1 MVLLPV
7 AVAREGVPTLS
18 YAPATWAALFYL
30 ACIASA
36 LAYFLFY
43 AILKRTGAGNL
54 GFATLLLVPF
64 AILFGVI
71 FFGESLS
78 PQAYLGFG
86 LLALGMA
93 VLDGRVLAKFS

>member
-1 MVLLPV
+1 M
-7 AVAREGVPTLS
+7 
-18 YAPATWAALFYL
+18 
-30 ACIASA
+30 
-36 LAYFLFY
+36 
-43 AILKRTGAGNL
+43 